1 MLGTPDVPLDSFSV
15 NARTHKQ
22 VGGSQVCIQQS
33 GIAGGLCAD
42 AP

>member
-1 MLGTPDVPLDSFSV
+1 MI
-15 NARTHKQ
+15 ARTHKQ
-22 VGGSQVCIQQS
+22 VGSSQVCIQQS